1 MASSSCSIPPASPR
15 FSVNELVVGLTL
27 VFSATLFAGDI
38 PAPPEKAAPGIERG
52 AWSIEGWG
60 NAGTAD
66 KATEGDLRLLK
77 IIYSGG
83 DKDKAAYKHLTCFG
97 LAHTG
102 KIRMLVYAPEASPP
116 QIGLALSTTLAYIWH
131 ESKPVDLK
139 KGWNKIEI
147 AAGTRDWKTATSE
160 WNYTTTIEPRND
172 IRAIDI
178 VVYNAEKSGSLY
190 VLGLNYDPDD
200 IGQKVQALAKEL
212 QSEDAEK
219 RETAEKA
226 LVEIGRPAM
235 EALHQLAEDDRPEVL
250 LRAASAL
257 RKIEA
262 LKEAPPPD
270 PKIREELEKQ
280 REEQT
285 FADARRRADYIVR
298 GLDTQRAKLLGILK
312 DANTELAQGRLE
324 LGKLRLTPEEQRKA
338 YEALLTKLEE
348 AIKAVEP
355 LLQKK

>member
-1 MASSSCSIPPASPR
+1 
-15 FSVNELVVGLTL
+15 VKTV
-27 VFSATLFAGDI
+27 
-38 PAPPEKAAPGIERG
+38 PGIERG
-52 AWSIEGWG
+52 SWSLEGWG
-60 NAGTAD
+60 NPGTAD
-66 KATEGDLRLLK
+66 KSTQGELRLLK
-77 IIYSGG
+77 IIFSGG

-97 LAHTG
+97 LAHTA
-102 KIRMLVYAPEASPP
+102 KIRLLVYAPEADPP
-116 QIGLALSTTLAYIWH
+116 RIGLALSTTLAYIWH

-139 KGWNKIEI
+139 KGWNPVEI
-147 AAGTRDWKTATSE
+147 AAGTRDWKTATSD
-160 WNYTTTIEPRND
+160 WKFTTTIEPRND

-178 VVYNAEKSGSLY
+178 VVYNGEKSGSLY

-200 IGQKVQALAKEL
+200 VGQKCLALAAEL
-212 QSEDAEK
+212 RSEDADK
-219 RETAEKA
+219 REAAEKA

-235 EALHQLAEDDRPEVL
+235 EILHQLAEDDRPEVL

-270 PKIREELEKQ
+270 PKIRLELEKQ

-312 DANTELAQGRLE
+312 DANTELGQGRLE
-324 LGKLRLTPEEQRKA
+324 LGKLQFIDDEQRKA
-338 YEALLTKLEE
+338 YEGLLTKLDES
-348 AIKAVEP
+348 IKAVEP
-355 LLQKK
+355 LMTKK